1 MMMCLEKIGLDLEE
15 EKELG
20 MQLDAEKNIR
30 MNFVHIEGIVC
41 LIHRLA
47 EDI

>member
-1 MMMCLEKIGLDLEE
+1 MMCLEKIGLDLEE

-30 MNFVHIEGIVC
+30 MNFVYTKGILC
-41 LIHRLA
+41 LIHRLVK
-47 EDI
+47 DI